1 MNYVYPKAPSQW
13 IPELLWKVYIDF
25 EIEEGERD
33 TRCGLYEQL
42 IALSRHVKVWIS
54 YVLFEAEPIP
64 VPRAERGRERRKVK
78 MMLSPRP
85 FPCET
90 GI

>member
-1 MNYVYPKAPSQW
+1 
-13 IPELLWKVYIDF
+13 
-25 EIEEGERD
+25 
-33 TRCGLYEQL
+33 LYEQL